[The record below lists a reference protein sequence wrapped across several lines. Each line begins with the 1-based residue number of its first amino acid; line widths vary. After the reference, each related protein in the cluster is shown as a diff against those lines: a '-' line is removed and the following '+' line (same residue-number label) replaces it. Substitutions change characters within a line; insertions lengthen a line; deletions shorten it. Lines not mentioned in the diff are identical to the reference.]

1 MSVLP
6 QKGKNCYIQGE
17 ILFNNL
23 AAGVI
28 TGDIQYLCQKE
39 MHAIFLDF
47 TLILRRKRASSVDSG
62 DNNSNHSSRSS
73 KSNSN
78 KPDRQGR
85 VGSKLYIQLPN
96 SKTMSIPYEAEL
108 KISDLIE
115 RVCMKE
121 NLDSLDYFIM
131 LITHDNHQH
140 GLLDYTIPKEKSV
153 LDQFPYSSIKLCPK
167 LIYDALLTN
176 PADYQYGA
184 YGENNA
190 FELF

>member
-1 MSVLP
+1 
-6 QKGKNCYIQGE
+6 
-17 ILFNNL
+17 
-23 AAGVI
+23 
-28 TGDIQYLCQKE
+28 
-39 MHAIFLDF
+39 MHAIFVHF
-47 TLILRRKRASSVDSG
+47 TLILRRKRASSLDSG

-85 VGSKLYIQLPN
+85 IGSKLYIQLPN
-96 SKTMSIPYEAEL
+96 SKTMSIPYKREL

-115 RVCMKE
+115 RVCMQE

-140 GLLDYTIPKEKSV
+140 GLLDYTIPKEQCV

-167 LIYDALLTN
+167 LVYDALLTDL
-176 PADYQYGA
+176 AEFQYGA

-190 FELF
+190 FEFF